1 MIAASLRLAACTVL
15 LVLVTACGGGGGGG
29 GDIAA
34 AAPPPSGGG
43 GGIGGTGLTSSGTIN
58 GTGSIFVNGV
68 RFEVGEAEISVNG
81 ESAGEADLGLGMVV
95 TVTGTV
101 DDDGANGTAER
112 VVFEA
117 ELKGP
122 VESLEANADD
132 TTRRLTILGRRVI
145 AERTGT
151 VFEDVSFDTL
161 AVGDVVEVSGYG
173 EADGRLRATRID
185 RDDDFLPGQD
195 PVTLKGVVSGLS
207 GSAFFLGDRAVDAG
221 NATLENL
228 PGDALAD
235 GQRVEVRG
243 TLQDSTLVAQRV
255 SGEDDPAARFTAG
268 EAARVEGAIAAY
280 VDDGNFSVGGVPVA
294 ASGAVREPVGLVL
307 RDGAV
312 VEIDGTW
319 DGSTVVADRVRARRG
334 RVKLEAPA
342 TAIDAAA
349 GTVTLGFAGGAVE
362 LATDSRTLFD
372 DDRDDLPFLTIGDLR
387 SGDYI
392 EAEAVQDGARLLAT
406 RIDRDEDDDERLLQA
421 PVEAFVAGSSLTLLG
436 VTFTTAGAEF
446 ENAVDDDIEP
456 EAFYANLDIG
466 ALVKVED
473 EDNDGNAD
481 EVEFEFAAVL
491 DGDRDFRDDDEE
503 PVVPGDLPTVIIDF
517 ISANY
522 PGRDIA
528 AAFREEDEY
537 TVVLVNGIELTFDLD
552 GNFLEA
558 DDDSEDDSEN
568 EGDDPDGDDDSIDD
582 DGGTDAGNDDT
593 IDDEDGA
600 DAGDDDTGDDE
611 DGADAGDDDTADDED
626 GLGDDDGPDDDD
638 IEGDDDIEDDDETG
652 DDDDLDDDDPD
663 GP

>member
-1 MIAASLRLAACTVL
+1 MIAASLRLAACATF

-29 GDIAA
+29 GGDFAA
-34 AAPPPSGGG
+34 ADPPPSGGGGG
-43 GGIGGTGLTSSGTIN
+43 GGIGGTGLTSSGTIS

-68 RFEVGEAEISVNG
+68 RFDVDEAEITVNG
-81 ESAGEADLGLGMVV
+81 ESAGETDLGLGMVV
-95 TVTGTV
+95 TVKGTV

-122 VESLEANADD
+122 VDSLVANADG
-132 TTRRLTILGRRVI
+132 TTLQLTILGRRVI

-151 VFEDVSFDTL
+151 VFEDVSFDSL
-161 AVGDVVEVSGYG
+161 AVGDVVEVSGYE

-195 PVTLKGVVSGLS
+195 TVTLKGVVSGLS
-207 GSAFFLGDRAVDAG
+207 GSTFSLGDRAVDAG
-221 NATLENL
+221 NATLEDL
-228 PGDALAD
+228 PGGALAN
-235 GQRVEVRG
+235 GQRVEVSG
-243 TLQDSTLVAQRV
+243 TLQDGTLVAQRV
-255 SGEDDPAARFTAG
+255 SGEDDPGAAFTAG
-268 EAARVEGAIAAY
+268 EAARVEGAITGY
-280 VDDGNFSVGGVPVA
+280 VDDGNFRVGGVPVDATGA
-294 ASGAVREPVGLVL
+294 AREPAGLVL

-312 VEIDGTW
+312 VEIDGSW
-319 DGSTVVADRVRARRG
+319 DGSTLVAERVQARRG
-334 RVKLEAPA
+334 RIKLEAPA
-342 TAIDAAA
+342 TAVDAAA
-349 GTVTLGFAGGAVE
+349 GTVTLGFAGGTVE
-362 LATDSRTLFD
+362 LSTDSRTLFD
-372 DDRDDLPFLTIGDLR
+372 DDRDDLPFLTIEDLR
-387 SGDYI
+387 SGDYL

-456 EAFYANLDIG
+456 EAFYTNLDIG

-473 EDNDGNAD
+473 EDNDGNAE

-503 PVVPGDLPTVIIDF
+503 PVAPGDLPPVIIDF

-522 PGRDIA
+522 PGKDIA

-537 TVVLVNGIELTFDLD
+537 TVILVNGIELTFDLD
-552 GNFLEA
+552 GNLLEA
-558 DDDSEDDSEN
+558 DDDSAEDSEDD
-568 EGDDPDGDDDSIDD
+568 GDDPGGDDDTVDDEGGADDGDDDSIDD
-582 DGGTDAGNDDT
+582 GGDPGVDEDDT
-593 IDDEDGA
+593 LDDED
-600 DAGDDDTGDDE
+600 D
-611 DGADAGDDDTADDED
+611 
-626 GLGDDDGPDDDD
+626 L
-638 IEGDDDIEDDDETG
+638 
-652 DDDDLDDDDPD
+652 DDDDLDDDDVDDDDTDDDPD

>member
-1 MIAASLRLAACTVL
+1 MIAASLRLAACATF
-15 LVLVTACGGGGGGG
+15 LVLVTACGGG
-29 GDIAA
+29 
-34 AAPPPSGGG
+34 GGG
-43 GGIGGTGLTSSGTIN
+43 GGIGGTGLTSSGTIS

-68 RFEVGEAEISVNG
+68 RFDVDEAEITVNG
-81 ESAGEADLGLGMVV
+81 ESAGETDLGLGMVV

-122 VESLEANADD
+122 VDSLVANADG
-132 TTRRLTILGRRVI
+132 TTLQLTILDRLVI

-151 VFEDVSFDTL
+151 VFEDVSFDSL
-161 AVGDVVEVSGYG
+161 AVGDVVEVSGYE

-195 PVTLKGVVSGLS
+195 TVTLKGVVAGLA
-207 GSAFFLGDRAVDAG
+207 GSTFFLGDRAVDAG
-221 NATLENL
+221 NATLEDL
-228 PGDALAD
+228 PGDALAN

-243 TLQDSTLVAQRV
+243 TLQDGTLVAQRV
-255 SGEDDPAARFTAG
+255 SGEDDPGARFTAG
-268 EAARVEGAIAAY
+268 EAARVEGAITGY
-280 VDDGNFSVGGVPVA
+280 VDDGNFRVGGVPVDATGA
-294 ASGAVREPVGLVL
+294 AREPAGLVL

-312 VEIDGTW
+312 VEIDGNW
-319 DGSTVVADRVRARRG
+319 DGSTLLAERIQARRG
-334 RVKLEAPA
+334 RIKLEAPA
-342 TAIDAAA
+342 TAVDAAA
-349 GTVTLGFAGGAVE
+349 GTVTLGFAGGTVE
-362 LATDSRTLFD
+362 LSTDSRTLFD

-387 SGDYI
+387 SGDYL

-421 PVEAFVAGSSLTLLG
+421 PVEAFVPGSSLTLLG

-466 ALVKVED
+466 ALVKVDD
-473 EDNDGNAD
+473 EDNDGNAE

-503 PVVPGDLPTVIIDF
+503 PVTPGDLPPVIIDF

-522 PGRDIA
+522 PGKDIA

-537 TVVLVNGIELTFDLD
+537 TVILVNGIELTFDLD
-552 GNFLEA
+552 GNLLEA
-558 DDDSEDDSEN
+558 DHDS
-568 EGDDPDGDDDSIDD
+568 GDDFTEEEGFDDD
-582 DGGTDAGNDDT
+582 
-593 IDDEDGA
+593 
-600 DAGDDDTGDDE
+600 
-611 DGADAGDDDTADDED
+611 ADDPES
-626 GLGDDDGPDDDD
+626 GGD
-638 IEGDDDIEDDDETG
+638 EAEDDDAGEDDG
-652 DDDDLDDDDPD
+652 AADMDDVGDAEDEDDDANPDD
-663 GP
+663 

>member
-1 MIAASLRLAACTVL
+1 MIAAPLRLAAYATF

-29 GDIAA
+29 GGDFAA
-34 AAPPPSGGG
+34 ADPPPSGGGGG
-43 GGIGGTGLTSSGTIN
+43 GGIGGTGLTSSGTIS

-68 RFEVGEAEISVNG
+68 RFEVDEAEITVNG
-81 ESAGEADLGLGMVV
+81 ESAGETDLGLGMVV

-101 DDDGANGTAER
+101 DDDGSNGTAER

-122 VESLEANADD
+122 VDSLEANADG
-132 TTRRLTILGRRVI
+132 TTLQLTILGRRVI

-151 VFEDVSFDTL
+151 VFEDVSFATL
-161 AVGDVVEVSGYG
+161 AVGDVVEVSGYE

-195 PVTLKGVVSGLS
+195 TVTLKGVVSGLS

-221 NATLENL
+221 NATLEDL
-228 PGDALAD
+228 PGGALAN

-243 TLQDSTLVAQRV
+243 TLEGGTLVAQRV
-255 SGEDDPAARFTAG
+255 SGEDDPGARFTAG
-268 EAARVEGAIAAY
+268 EAARVEGAITAY
-280 VDDGNFSVGGVPVA
+280 VDDGSFSVGGVPVDATGA
-294 ASGAVREPVGLVL
+294 AREPSGLVL

-312 VEIDGTW
+312 VEIDGDW
-319 DGSTVVADRVRARRG
+319 DGSTLIAGQVQARRG
-334 RVKLEAPA
+334 RIKLEAPA
-342 TAIDAAA
+342 TAVDATA
-349 GTVTLGFAGGAVE
+349 GTVTLGFAGGTVE
-362 LATDSRTLFD
+362 LSTDSRTLFD

-421 PVEAFVAGSSLTLLG
+421 PVEAFVEGSSLTLLG
-436 VTFTTAGAEF
+436 VTFTTAGADF

-456 EAFYANLDIG
+456 AAFYANLDTG
-466 ALVKVED
+466 ALVKVDD
-473 EDNDGNAD
+473 EDNDGNAE

-491 DGDRDFRDDDEE
+491 DGDRDFRDDDEA
-503 PVVPGDLPTVIIDF
+503 PVAPGELPPVIVDF

-522 PGRDIA
+522 PGKDIA

-537 TVVLVNGIELTFDLD
+537 TVILVNGIELTFDLD
-552 GNFLEA
+552 GNLLEA
-558 DDDSEDDSEN
+558 DDDDSEDDGDDTVED
-568 EGDDPDGDDDSIDD
+568 GDDPGMDD
-582 DGGTDAGNDDT
+582 DDT
-593 IDDEDGA
+593 IDDEGGVD
-600 DAGDDDTGDDE
+600 DGDDDIGEDE
-611 DGADAGDDDTADDED
+611 DDLEDDDVED
-626 GLGDDDGPDDDD
+626 
-638 IEGDDDIEDDDETG
+638 DDDIEDDDVE
-652 DDDDLDDDDPD
+652 DDDDIEDDDGIEDDDIEDDDPD